1 MVIYW
6 ELFLGFTRAGILGYG
21 GGPASIP
28 LFYKE
33 AVERYKWVSHEEFG
47 DIVALGNTL
56 PGPIVTKTAGYI
68 GYRVAG
74 ILGCLTAVVGTVI
87 PTVLLMVLLLGYLYE
102 IQEASWVKGMTTAI
116 QPVIGVMMFVLAY
129 SFFKDSWK
137 GQGRL
142 LTLLL
147 VAVSVV
153 VLQVLDWHPAIL
165 IGALLMYGLLWG
177 GKKPEE
183 KKKEEANP

>member
-1 MVIYW
+1 MIYW
-6 ELFLGFTRAGILGYG
+6 ELLLGFTRAGILGYG

-74 ILGCLTAVVGTVI
+74 LLGCLAAVAATVI
-87 PTVLLMVLLLGYLYE
+87 PTVLLMVLLLGYLYQ
-102 IQEASWVKGMTTAI
+102 IQDASWVKGMTTAI

-137 GQGRL
+137 SQGRL

-147 VAVSVV
+147 VAVSLV
-153 VLQVLDWHPAIL
+153 VLQIFGWHPAIL
-165 IGALLMYGLLWG
+165 IGALLLYGLIGG
-177 GKKPEE
+177 GKKPEDE
-183 KKKEEANP
+183 KKEEESTL